1 LATVE
6 LRPGESQEK
15 LLKRFRKKVQQAR
28 ILSTAKKH
36 RRFMSNSAKRR
47 LALRKAKRR
56 QRRKT
61 RKTKQRRGYF

>member
-1 LATVE
+1 MATVE

-15 LLKRFRKKVQQAR
+15 LLNRFRKKVQQAR

-47 LALRKAKRR
+47 LALRKARR
-56 QRRKT
+56 RERRRMHKMNQ
-61 RKTKQRRGYF
+61 KRGYL

>member
-36 RRFMSNSAKRR
+36 RRFMSNSAQRR
-47 LALRKAKRR
+47 LALRKARR
-56 QRRKT
+56 RERRRMHKM
-61 RKTKQRRGYF
+61 KQGRGYL